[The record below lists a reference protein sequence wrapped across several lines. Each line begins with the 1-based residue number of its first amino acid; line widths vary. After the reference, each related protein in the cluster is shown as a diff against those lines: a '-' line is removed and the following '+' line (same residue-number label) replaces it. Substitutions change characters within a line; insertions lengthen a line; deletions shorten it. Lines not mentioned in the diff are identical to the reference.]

1 MVNFV
6 CIVCVHTLQCCTL
19 CTHTPSSEIQLGRI
33 RSKNHEMRIMQELI
47 RPLFYSVNVA
57 IAPIFFFF
65 PSLPFQLPV
74 FLLTVCFFFF
84 LILFRFVDHNF
95 PLNQITCLL
104 H

>member
-6 CIVCVHTLQCCTL
+6 VCTHITYLVY
-19 CTHTPSSEIQLGRI
+19 THTPSSEIQLGRI

-57 IAPIFFFF
+57 IAPIFFFS
-65 PSLPFQLPV
+65 PSLPFQLPI

-84 LILFRFVDHNF
+84 FKLILFRFVDHNF